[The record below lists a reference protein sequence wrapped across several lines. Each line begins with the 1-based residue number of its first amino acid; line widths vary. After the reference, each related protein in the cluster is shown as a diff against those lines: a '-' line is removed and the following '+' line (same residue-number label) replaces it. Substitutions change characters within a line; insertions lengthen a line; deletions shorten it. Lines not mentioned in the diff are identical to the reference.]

1 MMRFFI
7 VDDDE
12 NVVFLLKNIIKSEH
26 LGDVIG
32 FAFDGET
39 AYKDI
44 VAMRPDIVLIDYLM
58 PKIDGAAVVERI
70 KAENDQTHFIM
81 LSQVSEAKMISEA
94 YTNGVDFYI
103 HKPINKVE
111 VERVIRFM
119 IEKVEVIKKL
129 EALKSILMVEALKE
143 SDPETEGGSRRI
155 KRIQKTLSE
164 IGIYGSKGASD
175 IMKVCEYRIE
185 NTASGVPVA
194 DICVALGEN
203 PKIMIQRMRRSIA
216 VGLRNLAHLG
226 IEDNMHEFFIK
237 YSSTLFHFEDVRG
250 EMEMLRGRSESGG
263 RVHVGRFIEN
273 LMVSSEEE

>member
-12 NVVFLLKNIIKSEH
+12 NVVFLLKSIIKSEN

-58 PKIDGAAVVERI
+58 PKIDGATVVERI
-70 KAENDQTHFIM
+70 KADTDQTHFIM

-143 SDPETEGGSRRI
+143 SENEVDGSSRRI

-175 IMKVCEYRIE
+175 IMRVCEYRIE
-185 NTASGVPVA
+185 NAASGNTVA
-194 DICVALGEN
+194 DVCVALGEN

>member
-143 SDPETEGGSRRI
+143 SESEVEGASRRI

-175 IMKVCEYRIE
+175 IMRVCEYRIE
-185 NTASGVPVA
+185 NAASGDAIA

>member
-129 EALKSILMVEALKE
+129 EALKSILMVEALKK
-143 SDPETEGGSRRI
+143 SDLETEGGSRRI